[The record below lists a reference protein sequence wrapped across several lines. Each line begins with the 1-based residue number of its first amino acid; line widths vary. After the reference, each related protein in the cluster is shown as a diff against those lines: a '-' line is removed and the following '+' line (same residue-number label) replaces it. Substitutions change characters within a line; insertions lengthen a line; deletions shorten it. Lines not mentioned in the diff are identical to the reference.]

1 MPREAKGAAL
11 PPLPENSTGIPK
23 GNRYREQYGVIIV
36 CPNEA
41 SQQATYEGLRAL
53 LDCKF
58 KVVVT

>member
-1 MPREAKGAAL
+1 MAKKPSADLPAL
-11 PPLPENSTGIPK
+11 PPNSTGIPPN
-23 GNRYREQYGVIIV
+23 NRYREQYGVIIV

-41 SQQATYEGLRAL
+41 SQQVTYEGLRAL